1 MAPKDR
7 PIPTKQLG
15 DWGEAL
21 VADWVRQQ
29 GWQIVARRW
38 HCRWGE
44 LDIVARIP
52 DPDPMLA
59 FVEVKSRR
67 PGNWD
72 AGGRMA
78 VTPQKQRK
86 LWRSAELF
94 LAQAPQYAALPCRF
108 DVALVV
114 RRSNTGPQGSSADP
128 GLMERLITPQGERLV
143 LVDYIPHAFDGS

>member
-1 MAPKDR
+1 MTGGDR
-7 PIPTKQLG
+7 HTQAKHLG

-21 VADWVRQQ
+21 VADWIRQQ

-44 LDIVARIP
+44 LDIVAQTP
-52 DPDPMLA
+52 APQPTLA

-72 AGGRMA
+72 HEGRMA
-78 VTPQKQRK
+78 VTVQKQRK
-86 LWRSAELF
+86 LWRSAEIF
-94 LAQAPQYAALPCRF
+94 LAQQPQYAALPCRF

-114 RRSNTGPQGSSADP
+114 RSRQPRP
-128 GLMERLITPQGERLV
+128 GLLERAIPNGERLI
-143 LVDYIPHAFDGS
+143 LVDYILNAFDGS

>member
-94 LAQAPQYAALPCRF
+94 WPKRPNMQRCPVALMWPWWCDGQTPVPRDHLSAQA
-108 DVALVV
+108 
-114 RRSNTGPQGSSADP
+114 
-128 GLMERLITPQGERLV
+128 
-143 LVDYIPHAFDGS
+143 